1 MIWRPQGLR
10 QVILNIARASGRW
23 AEEMRQP
30 RSRASSERSGPTWHK
45 TGATRVESVSSKA
58 VAKAFLGHADED
70 VTDSY
75 IAPGIEEVR
84 DVVNRAARAIDGGDI
99 PRECSS
105 FGPRRHTRRHTGPG
119 SSLAQGAEDRK
130 SVV

>member
-10 QVILNIARASGRW
+10 QVSLKLPRASGRW
-23 AEEMRQP
+23 AGEMRWA
-30 RSRASSERSGPTWHK
+30 RSRAQASGRDRAWHK

-84 DVVNRAARAIDGGDI
+84 DAVNRAARAIDGGDTS
-99 PRECSS
+99 P
-105 FGPRRHTRRHTGPG
+105 
-119 SSLAQGAEDRK
+119 
-130 SVV
+130 